1 MTTSTTFKDS
11 NNNSIEIRTNVGAS
25 PRVFING
32 AEWPK
37 ESEQYRI
44 TLEQWQNSSYYS

>member
-1 MTTSTTFKDS
+1 MTTSTTFKDKD
-11 NNNSIEIRTNVGAS
+11 NNTIEIRTNVGAS

-37 ESEQYRI
+37 ESGLYQEAI
-44 TLEQWQNSSYYS
+44 KLWNTSVN